1 MDTTTPFLR
10 KIFNRVTQ
18 LSPVTPRQPL
28 RVPPLPPFHLPL
40 TMGTMSQF
48 SPAPTPHSPGEEHR
62 RALVA
67 LTALHRLAAYAA
79 ALAGAAASGATLD
92 AKLARR

>member
-1 MDTTTPFLR
+1 
-10 KIFNRVTQ
+10 
-18 LSPVTPRQPL
+18 
-28 RVPPLPPFHLPL
+28 
-40 TMGTMSQF
+40 MGMMSQF
-48 SPAPTPHSPGEEHR
+48 SPAPTPHSLGEEHR

-79 ALAGAAASGATLD
+79 ALVGAAASGATLD